1 MAYSDNIVPV
11 GKPLQHIDVND
22 NTRAALVGSIT
33 AKSNV
38 IELDR
43 NTSNAFCL
51 SSPMSSIGI

>member
-22 NTRAALVGSIT
+22 NTLAALVGSVT

-43 NTSNAFCL
+43 KTSKAICL
-51 SSPMSSIGI
+51 